1 MEKCTDTVVDWM
13 IRCNVI
19 NEADKELYKYALYSF
34 FLLVSPLILAG
45 GIGFGLGSVKHG
57 VALIF
62 PFVVLRKF
70 SGGYHAKN
78 LHTCILGSGFL
89 LFLCIMLSMH
99 VQCDLKLAIATVI
112 ASVSLITFSPIDS
125 ENRRLDTD
133 EKRTYK
139 KITVFCVIFFGLL
152 DIVLFLLGKYIY
164 TICFSVG
171 ILLTA
176 GLQAPYIV
184 KKMRKSTKNGL

>member
-1 MEKCTDTVVDWM
+1 MEKCTDTVVNWM
-13 IRCNVI
+13 IRCNAI

-45 GIGFGLGSVKHG
+45 VIGFGLGSVKHG

-125 ENRRLDTD
+125 ENRRLDTN

-139 KITVFCVIFFGLL
+139 NNSVLRDTVWAVRYSFIFAGKVHLYNLFFCWDIT
-152 DIVLFLLGKYIY
+152 D
-164 TICFSVG
+164 SR
-171 ILLTA
+171 LTST
-176 GLQAPYIV
+176 LY
-184 KKMRKSTKNGL
+184 RKENV

>member
-1 MEKCTDTVVDWM
+1 MEKCTDTVVNWM
-13 IRCNVI
+13 IRCNAI

-45 GIGFGLGSVKHG
+45 VIGFGLGSVKHG

-62 PFVVLRKF
+62 PLVVLRKF

-125 ENRRLDTD
+125 ENR
-133 EKRTYK
+133 
-139 KITVFCVIFFGLL
+139 
-152 DIVLFLLGKYIY
+152 
-164 TICFSVG
+164 
-171 ILLTA
+171 
-176 GLQAPYIV
+176 
-184 KKMRKSTKNGL
+184 

>member
-1 MEKCTDTVVDWM
+1 M
-13 IRCNVI
+13 
-19 NEADKELYKYALYSF
+19 
-34 FLLVSPLILAG
+34 VSPLILAG
-45 GIGFGLGSVKHG
+45 GVGFGLGSVKHG

-62 PFVVLRKF
+62 PFMVLRKF

-78 LHTCILGSGFL
+78 LHTCILESGFL

-125 ENRRLDTD
+125 ENRRLDTN

-139 KITVFCVIFFGLL
+139 KTTVFFVILFGLL
-152 DIVLFLLGKYIY
+152 DIALFLLGKYICWDI
-164 TICFSVG
+164 TNSR
-171 ILLTA
+171 LTST
-176 GLQAPYIV
+176 LY
-184 KKMRKSTKNGL
+184 RKENV

>member
-1 MEKCTDTVVDWM
+1 MHY
-13 IRCNVI
+13 I
-19 NEADKELYKYALYSF
+19 SF
-34 FLLVSPLILAG
+34 FLIGITYLSLQELLA
-45 GIGFGLGSVKHG
+45 LAWEAVKHG

-125 ENRRLDTD
+125 ENRRLDTN

-139 KITVFCVIFFGLL
+139 KTTVFFVILFGLL
-152 DIVLFLLGKYIY
+152 DIALFLLGKYICWDI
-164 TICFSVG
+164 TNSR
-171 ILLTA
+171 LTST
-176 GLQAPYIV
+176 LY
-184 KKMRKSTKNGL
+184 RKENV

>member
-19 NEADKELYKYALYSF
+19 NEADKELYKYALHSLL
-34 FLLVSPLILAG
+34 LLVSPLILAG

-62 PFVVLRKF
+62 PFMFLRKF
-70 SGGYHAKN
+70 SGGYHAKK
-78 LHTCILGSGFL
+78 LHTCIMGSGFL
-89 LFLCIMLSMH
+89 LFLCIMVSMH
-99 VQCDLKLAIATVI
+99 MQCDWKLAIATGI
-112 ASVSLITFSPIDS
+112 ASVSLIAFSPIDS

-139 KITVFCVIFFGLL
+139 KITVFLCDIFRTVRYSFILVRKVHL
-152 DIVLFLLGKYIY
+152 YNLFFCWNIIDSRFTSTLH
-164 TICFSVG
+164 
-171 ILLTA
+171 
-176 GLQAPYIV
+176 
-184 KKMRKSTKNGL
+184 RKENA

>member
-1 MEKCTDTVVDWM
+1 M
-13 IRCNVI
+13 
-19 NEADKELYKYALYSF
+19 
-34 FLLVSPLILAG
+34 
-45 GIGFGLGSVKHG
+45 GSVKHG

-125 ENRRLDTD
+125 ENRRLDTN

-139 KITVFCVIFFGLL
+139 KQQC
-152 DIVLFLLGKYIY
+152 
-164 TICFSVG
+164 S
-171 ILLTA
+171 
-176 GLQAPYIV
+176 
-184 KKMRKSTKNGL
+184 S

>member
-1 MEKCTDTVVDWM
+1 MV
-13 IRCNVI
+13 RCNAI

-45 GIGFGLGSVKHG
+45 GVGFGLGSVKHG

-62 PFVVLRKF
+62 PFMVLRKF

-99 VQCDLKLAIATVI
+99 CLLYTSQHPSSGMSVI
-112 ASVSLITFSPIDS
+112 TSVSIT
-125 ENRRLDTD
+125 
-133 EKRTYK
+133 K
-139 KITVFCVIFFGLL
+139 K
-152 DIVLFLLGKYIY
+152 LG
-164 TICFSVG
+164 
-171 ILLTA
+171 
-176 GLQAPYIV
+176 
-184 KKMRKSTKNGL
+184 